1 MGFENVAKIRE
12 NEKNKKEIL
21 KKIDGVDEN
30 HLPNSD
36 FCLFDNLVVAIIAV
50 ICNDSFV
57 GSLLV

>member
-30 HLPNSD
+30 HL
-36 FCLFDNLVVAIIAV
+36 LDNYFYGLCNFIVAVIAII
-50 ICNDSFV
+50 
-57 GSLLV
+57 